1 MPLNANTEKLTM
13 NDAQNNAVKSINA
26 ALETETGRKIITSKM
41 IALTRDNRELRR
53 KVAEDRIAVHA
64 LNHLAV
70 LLIRTLETASKD
82 LANERDMSETMAK
95 QIKQINMY
103 RLENFGSE
111 MLDRIDAILG
121 DTEGDDL
128 LLADLIGKQPEDNG
142 GAK

>member
-1 MPLNANTEKLTM
+1 M
-13 NDAQNNAVKSINA
+13 NDAHNNAVKSINA

-41 IALTRDNRELRR
+41 LALTRDNRELRR

>member
-1 MPLNANTEKLTM
+1 M
-13 NDAQNNAVKSINA
+13 NDAHNNAVKSINA

>member
-1 MPLNANTEKLTM
+1 M

>member
-1 MPLNANTEKLTM
+1 M
-13 NDAQNNAVKSINA
+13 NDAHNNAVKSINA

-41 IALTRDNRELRR
+41 LALTRDNRELRR

-111 MLDRIDAILG
+111 MFDRIDAILG

>member
-1 MPLNANTEKLTM
+1 M
-13 NDAQNNAVKSINA
+13 NDAHNNAVKSINA

-41 IALTRDNRELRR
+41 LALTRDNRELRR

-64 LNHLAV
+64 LNHLAI

-111 MLDRIDAILG
+111 MFDRIDAILG